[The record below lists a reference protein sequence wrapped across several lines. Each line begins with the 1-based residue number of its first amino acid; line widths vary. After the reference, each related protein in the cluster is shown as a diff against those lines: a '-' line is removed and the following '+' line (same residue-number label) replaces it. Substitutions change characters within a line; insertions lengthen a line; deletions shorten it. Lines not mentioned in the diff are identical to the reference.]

1 MPSAYTHNM
10 KKGLLLITVI
20 TAVLISCKDDNK
32 SAIFGQADH
41 DTQARMKDTANY
53 TTIKWADS
61 TKDFG
66 SVIFGEKVK
75 IVFNFINSGNKPLYI
90 SNVRPGCGCTLAD
103 YTKSA
108 VLPGQQG
115 QVVAEY
121 DSNHGAPG
129 QTIHKTVSVTCN
141 AKNQSTSILTFSGL
155 IKPKP
160 KA

>member
-1 MPSAYTHNM
+1 M
-10 KKGLLLITVI
+10 KKGLLFIAFI
-20 TAVLISCKDDNK
+20 TALLISCKNDNK

-41 DTQARMKDTANY
+41 DTQARMNDTANY
-53 TTIKWADS
+53 TTIKWVD
-61 TKDFG
+61 TLKDFG
-66 SVIFGEKVK
+66 TVVFGEKVK
-75 IVFNFINSGNKPLYI
+75 IVFNFINSGDKPLYI

-129 QTIHKTVSVTCN
+129 QTIHKTVAVTCN
-141 AKNQSTSILTFSGL
+141 AKNQSQSVLTFTGKIL
-155 IKPKP
+155 PKS
-160 KA
+160 